1 MFKEIYIDLDGVLA
15 DFFSEWKNITGKN
28 WWELDNNQLAIQKIR
43 DEKNFWIN
51 LPLLRNSIKL
61 LGILKENEHPY
72 HILSSPLQND
82 QKCISQ
88 KKQWVKNMLNF
99 YPPQQVIISS
109 KKEKYATDNLGIP
122 NILIDDFGININKWE
137 KKGGIGIKH
146 KDYKFTRTKEKLL
159 ELIND
164 KFKSVQKQNDDFKS
178 LALNQRH

>member
-1 MFKEIYIDLDGVLA
+1 M
-15 DFFSEWKNITGKN
+15 
-28 WWELDNNQLAIQKIR
+28 
-43 DEKNFWIN
+43 
-51 LPLLRNSIKL
+51 
-61 LGILKENEHPY
+61 LK
-72 HILSSPLQND
+72 
-82 QKCISQ
+82 
-88 KKQWVKNMLNF
+88 F

>member
-61 LGILKENEHPY
+61 LNTLKENNHPY

-88 KKQWVKNMLNF
+88 KKQWVKKMLKF

>member
-61 LGILKENEHPY
+61 LNILKENNHPY

-88 KKQWVKNMLNF
+88 KKQWVKKNVKVLPTSTSYHLF
-99 YPPQQVIISS
+99 
-109 KKEKYATDNLGIP
+109 
-122 NILIDDFGININKWE
+122 
-137 KKGGIGIKH
+137 
-146 KDYKFTRTKEKLL
+146 
-159 ELIND
+159 
-164 KFKSVQKQNDDFKS
+164 
-178 LALNQRH
+178 